1 MAKRT
6 KRKKK
11 WIQRAIKEE
20 GALRDYV
27 KQRWGQKAFTEKGTI
42 KLRYLNRIIE
52 DYKRGKVSET
62 TYRRAHLAK
71 TLRKLARK
79 KKKRGGKKK

>member
-1 MAKRT
+1 MAQK
-6 KRKKK
+6 KAKK

-27 KQRWGQKAFTEKGTI
+27 KDRWGKKAFTEKGTI
-42 KLRYLNRIIE
+42 KLKYINRIIE

-62 TYRRAHLAK
+62 TYRRALLAK

-79 KKKRGGKKK
+79 RKKKKKKRGEK